1 MCQNNYTLFYP
12 ALQTNLSGDVP
23 VFGQTVLHV
32 LVWEW
37 VSFVYHVYLILF
49 SILKIAQCVLVFNL
63 FYYLSAISIA
73 FTWFP
78 NVHIPK
84 VWEHLFTPK
93 CYLFPIR
100 YEHIVNVVFI
110 LCSRVCKAISACK
123 SITYT
128 QTIKFTFHMHLI
140 YLSTHTRLGCCYQ
153 HE

>member
-1 MCQNNYTLFYP
+1 MCQNNYSLFYP

-23 VFGQTVLHV
+23 VFGQTDLHV

-37 VSFVYHVYLILF
+37 VSFVYYVYLILF

-63 FYYLSAISIA
+63 FYCLSAFQLLSPGFPMSIYQ
-73 FTWFP
+73 WCE
-78 NVHIPK
+78 NIC
-84 VWEHLFTPK
+84 FTPK

-140 YLSTHTRLGCCYQ
+140 YLSTHTHLGCCY
-153 HE
+153 